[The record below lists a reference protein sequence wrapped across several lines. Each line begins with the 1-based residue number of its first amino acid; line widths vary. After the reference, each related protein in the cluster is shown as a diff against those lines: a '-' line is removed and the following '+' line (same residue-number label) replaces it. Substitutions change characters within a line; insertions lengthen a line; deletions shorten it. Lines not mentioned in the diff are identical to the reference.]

1 MPKAI
6 ESMLIMIVMLIMI
19 GRLGERPDT
28 TADLALLDY
37 YRKEFVHI
45 LTNAFTDNVESAC
58 HILSSLIRLPLPL
71 ISGDSKLEEVGS
83 LAQMLPNSMQPDIE
97 VLRVELILFQHHSQK
112 NRTKIKTIAE
122 AALEFERVVPLTSGC
137 YRLIKTAPI
146 TYRRQV
152 NAVSPN

>member
-1 MPKAI
+1 
-6 ESMLIMIVMLIMI
+6 MLIMI

-28 TADLALLDY
+28 TADLSLQDY
-37 YRKEFVHI
+37 YRKEFNCYV

-58 HILSSLIRLPLPL
+58 HILSSLIRLPLRL
-71 ISGDSKLEEVGS
+71 ISSDPKLEEVGS
-83 LAQMLPNSMQPDIE
+83 LALMLPNSMQPDIE
-97 VLRVELILFQHHSQK
+97 VLCVELTLFQHHSQK

-122 AALEFERVVPLTSGC
+122 AALEFGRVVPLTSGC

>member
-1 MPKAI
+1 
-6 ESMLIMIVMLIMI
+6 MI

-28 TADLALLDY
+28 TADLSLLDY
-37 YRKEFVHI
+37 YRKEFVHV

-71 ISGDSKLEEVGS
+71 ISSDPKLEEAVGS
-83 LAQMLPNSMQPDIE
+83 LAQMFPNSMQPDIE
-97 VLRVELILFQHHSQK
+97 VLCVELTLFQHHFQK

-122 AALEFERVVPLTSGC
+122 AALEFGRVIPLTSGC

-146 TYRRQV
+146 TYRWQV

>member
-1 MPKAI
+1 
-6 ESMLIMIVMLIMI
+6 MLIMIVMLIMI

-71 ISGDSKLEEVGS
+71 ISGDSKLEEVRS

-97 VLRVELILFQHHSQK
+97 VLCVELILFQHHSQK
-112 NRTKIKTIAE
+112 NRTEIETIAE